1 MGLHKQ
7 TIRAFIDKKKKKGFP
22 SLWQIR
28 PIAICLK
35 LRSFFFF
42 FFFFFFPSPMAYESS
57 WARDGIQAAA
67 LTDATGAA
75 MLDP

>member
-7 TIRAFIDKKKKKGFP
+7 TIRAFIDQKKRFP
-22 SLWQIR
+22 LSLADQAHCYLLEAKI
-28 PIAICLK
+28 L
-35 LRSFFFF
+35 
-42 FFFFFFPSPMAYESS
+42 FFFFPSPMAYESS